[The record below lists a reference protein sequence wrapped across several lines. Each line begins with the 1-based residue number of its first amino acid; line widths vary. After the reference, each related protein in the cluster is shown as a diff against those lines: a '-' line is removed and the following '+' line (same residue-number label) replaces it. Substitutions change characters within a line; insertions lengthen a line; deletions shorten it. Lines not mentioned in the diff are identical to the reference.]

1 MTLLLNNSSL
11 LGYIPFQVLIDL
23 DPIVDLHRLMGHR
36 LEIMLSTSTKQLKK
50 VRELIDLVIRESYSL
65 VDVDMIS
72 RRCCSLDSEMI
83 RIFSILRVGYF
94 THQVKFKQWIRVG

>member
-50 VRELIDLVIRESYSL
+50 VRELIDLVVRESYSL

-72 RRCCSLDSEMI
+72 RRCCSLEMI